1 MALFYQRNLFSSVTS
16 SLKRDEIGLKHN
28 LPAQMICAIVNTGR
42 ELVNARQVEKLGLG
56 KVLDY
61 KDITAGTLRDA
72 AFTVMEDRAI
82 RENLRKIQEEIAQA
96 PGNASA
102 VEIID
107 ACEQS

>member
-1 MALFYQRNLFSSVTS
+1 
-16 SLKRDEIGLKHN
+16 
-28 LPAQMICAIVNTGR
+28 MICAIVNTGR
-42 ELVNARQVEKLGLG
+42 ELVNARQVEKLDLG